1 MGKIQLEKVTT
12 SENHKKILFNLLQQ
26 RAFSISRDHNILFSD
41 HSKFVDN
48 HPYRAWFL
56 IKYDAETIGSAYVV
70 KDNSIG
76 IDLAENKLMYVEKTL
91 ELLMDKFQP
100 LKGNNSIRNK
110 NFFINASYKNKPLMQ
125 VLESLNYTPLQ
136 ISYQIK
142 K

>member
-1 MGKIQLEKVTT
+1 MSKLQLEKVTT

-56 IKYDAETIGSAYVV
+56 IKYDDEAIGSAYVV

-76 IDLAENKLMYVEKTL
+76 IDLAKNKLMHVEKTL
-91 ELLMDKFQP
+91 ELLMDKFKP
-100 LKGNNSIRNK
+100 LKGKNSIRNK
-110 NFFINASYKNKPLMQ
+110 SFFINANYKNKPLMQ
-125 VLESLNYTPLQ
+125 VLESLNYIPLQ